1 MEAPEWAV
9 TAFTGLVSG
18 DHIAARAAIESAA
31 LTAGATAGS
40 SDVVGK
46 YVTLTLDFALS
57 ASGINA
63 SVVSSPEV
71 VAGVTTGNATRVL
84 RAIATEYGMPAWS
97 IDAVVGLSGAA
108 KPSKRGLASLLA
120 GGASSKL
127 LEVLN
132 QHNVSGEMKALGLS
146 AEYTTAVSAAD
157 IQTLATLLGNAA
169 TLSSAVSAGRRLASA
184 EEQTAVGAA
193 LGRVVLAVSTATQ
206 LESALR
212 KKDLG
217 MAVSAVIT
225 ATGQQNTPVGKVL
238 ILFVKTAS
246 LAESAIK
253 ASSLTDV
260 ANLALQVA
268 DTVGLPSWA
277 NTLLDGVVTIAHIS
291 SPILAVAKTK
301 DPASIISAVLMLAEA
316 VGAPDNIIQM
326 LQTVSVFAVGGQR
339 LIVSISNSDW
349 PAALSSL
356 VQLLGADTPLV
367 HAIESFARGDI
378 KKTVANV
385 TMAIGPDF
393 MAKLPNNE
401 VYTWRERQ
409 PNTLPPTFCAVF

>member
-1 MEAPEWAV
+1 M
-9 TAFTGLVSG
+9 
-18 DHIAARAAIESAA
+18 
-31 LTAGATAGS
+31 
-40 SDVVGK
+40 
-46 YVTLTLDFALS
+46 
-57 ASGINA
+57 
-63 SVVSSPEV
+63 
-71 VAGVTTGNATRVL
+71 
-84 RAIATEYGMPAWS
+84 
-97 IDAVVGLSGAA
+97 
-108 KPSKRGLASLLA
+108 
-120 GGASSKL
+120 
-127 LEVLN
+127 
-132 QHNVSGEMKALGLS
+132 
-146 AEYTTAVSAAD
+146 
-157 IQTLATLLGNAA
+157 
-169 TLSSAVSAGRRLASA
+169 
-184 EEQTAVGAA
+184 
-193 LGRVVLAVSTATQ
+193 
-206 LESALR
+206 
-212 KKDLG
+212 
-217 MAVSAVIT
+217 
-225 ATGQQNTPVGKVL
+225 
-238 ILFVKTAS
+238 KTAS